1 MNHLFSKTK
10 KAPSLADRIE
20 RFITILLITF
30 VIFLG
35 GGSLLVLRNELALAY
50 RQRLD
55 QEWIYQASRI
65 SALIQT
71 IHGELKKTAQSSL
84 ISTALVD
91 SAGKDAYLIPYL
103 QGLRRVE
110 GIPISLIFADFEGKE
125 IATNGEAAI
134 TDEQMNWLRGLLKD
148 PSIIPVTIMG
158 DGDSAVLLV
167 TEMIYYSRTT
177 TPEGAL
183 MYRVKIKNLADS
195 YAQLHWN
202 GSGFIP
208 EDGMIWHPLKLH
220 PDLESLGLSLA
231 LSASS
236 VAPSR
241 LGSIFYIYLFIAF
254 IGIGLAIWVSR
265 RISRNLTKDLQLLSD
280 FAGNVVSTGLGKY
293 RANLGETREI
303 TRLAGAING
312 MLDRLDEQH
321 QKLQKEGEEKFRNL
335 VENIPGAAY
344 RWNLLGQ
351 GSMDYIS
358 RGIEELTGYM
368 SSDFLNNKSLSYSDL
383 IYPEDRQIRE
393 IIDHEPIHIWE
404 YRIQHLNGDIRWIWE
419 RNRTIYDEACKA
431 IYLEGVLFDVT
442 ERKDAEDALI
452 NAIRITESAN
462 LAKSQ
467 FLATMSH
474 ELRTPMNGIVGMAE
488 LLAQPDLKN
497 DIRMM
502 YAKIVFE
509 SSQTLLSLLN
519 DILDLSRI
527 EAGKLS
533 INESPLYLRSLIND
547 VELFFNAAVKNK
559 NLTIHSMC
567 ESSCRQVYLGD
578 SLRLRQMLSNL
589 VGNAVKFTHE
599 GVITINVS
607 EISCDDNYASIE
619 FSVTDT
625 GIGIPQEKISSLFHP
640 FSQVDSSDTRKFGG
654 SGLGLSITHN
664 LAELMG
670 GSMGVESEDGKGSR
684 FWFRIQLKLT
694 EENKII

>member
-1 MNHLFSKTK
+1 MNYYSSKIK
-10 KAPSLADRIE
+10 QAPSLADRIE
-20 RFITILLITF
+20 RFITILLVTF

-55 QEWIYQASRI
+55 QEWIFQASRV
-65 SALIQT
+65 SALIKT

-125 IATNGEAAI
+125 IATNGEAVF
-134 TDEQMNWLRGLLKD
+134 TDEQMKWLRGLLKD
-148 PSIIPVTIMG
+148 PSIVPVTIMG

-167 TEMIYYSRTT
+167 TEMIYYSRTK

-183 MYRVKIKNLADS
+183 MYRVKINNLADS
-195 YAQLHWN
+195 SALLHWN
-202 GSGFIP
+202 GSGFVP

-220 PDLESLGLSLA
+220 PDLDSLGLSLA
-231 LSASS
+231 LSESS

-241 LGSIFYIYLFIAF
+241 LGSIFYIYLLIAF
-254 IGIGLAIWVSR
+254 IGIGFAIWVSR

-280 FAGNVVSTGLGKY
+280 FAGNVVSAGLGNY

-303 TRLAGAING
+303 NRLAGAING
-312 MLDRLDEQH
+312 MLDRLNEQH

-368 SSDFLNNKSLSYSDL
+368 SSDFLNNKSRSYSDL
-383 IYPEDRQIRE
+383 IFSEDRHIRE
-393 IIDHEPIHIWE
+393 IMDHEPIHIWE
-404 YRIQHLNGDIRWIWE
+404 YRIQHLNGDMRWIWE
-419 RNRTIYDEACKA
+419 RNRTRYDEKCKA

-442 ERKDAEDALI
+442 EHKNAEDALI

-488 LLAQPDLKN
+488 LLSQPDLKN
-497 DIRMM
+497 DTRMM

-533 INESPLYLRSLIND
+533 INASPLYLRHLIND
-547 VELFFNAAVKNK
+547 VELFFNAAVINK
-559 NLTIHSMC
+559 NLTIESFC

-599 GVITINVS
+599 GVIAINVS
-607 EISCDDNYASIE
+607 EISCNDNYALIE

-670 GSMGVESEDGKGSR
+670 GTMGVETEDGKGSR
-684 FWFRIQLKLT
+684 FWFRIQLKLS
-694 EENKII
+694 EENK